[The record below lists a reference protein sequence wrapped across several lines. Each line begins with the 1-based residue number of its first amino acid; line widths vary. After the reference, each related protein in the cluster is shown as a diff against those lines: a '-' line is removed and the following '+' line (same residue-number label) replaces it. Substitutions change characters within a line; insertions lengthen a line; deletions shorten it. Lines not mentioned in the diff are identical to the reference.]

1 MKSISSKLLIV
12 MAMLLLGLAACSE
25 GGSTNSDGEKDGAS
39 NGKDGEKTE
48 SQVLEVAVFQGGY
61 GDAYWKELAAKFE
74 AENPGTTI
82 NITAN
87 PDIGE
92 MIRPKIIAG
101 TPPDLVYLNQTDPS
115 GVTQGLIKEEGF
127 LELTDL
133 FEGDALDEAVPL
145 KDKILP
151 GILESVYMS
160 PYGDGKIY
168 MAPYNYNVMG
178 LWYNKTLFDAEGIEI
193 PKTWDEFFAL
203 SDVAKEHD
211 RALFT
216 YQGTV
221 PGYLEEIL
229 IPAVYSLGGEEA
241 MNQMLNY
248 DPEFWKTDIALDALG
263 ILETVA
269 LTENGLMNGT
279 VALDHTQS
287 QTSFM
292 QGDALF
298 IPNGNWFE
306 GEMEE
311 APREDGFEFGFL
323 GVPTFDEK
331 DPLLALTSVEQ
342 MYIPKAAENPD
353 LAKEFLKFMYTEES
367 IKLNGEFAKA
377 SLAVIGASD
386 LVEEYLTE
394 SSYNVFKAVES
405 GMYAMSGNF
414 APIPTG
420 VNVEPREV
428 LFDQAAS
435 VMNKEMTKEEWAE
448 KMYDVYTK
456 VAEKMD

>member
-1 MKSISSKLLIV
+1 MKSIYSK
-12 MAMLLLGLAACSE
+12 MLVLFAVFALVLAGCSNDND
-25 GGSTNSDGEKDGAS
+25 SGEKGDS
-39 NGKDGEKTE
+39 KEKDTPKVE
-48 SQVLEVAVFQGGY
+48 SKELEVAVFQGGY
-61 GDAYWKELAAKFE
+61 GDEYWKKLAEKFE
-74 AENPGTTI
+74 EENEGTKVT
-82 NITAN
+82 ITAN

-92 MIRPKIIAG
+92 LIRPKIIAG

-115 GVTQGLIKEEGF
+115 GVTQGLIKEHGM
-127 LELTDL
+127 LDLTDV
-133 FEGDALDEAVPL
+133 FSGNALDEDVPL

-151 GILESVYMS
+151 GVLESIYMS
-160 PYGDGKIY
+160 PYGDDKIY

-178 LWYNKTLFDAEGIEI
+178 LWYNKTFFDDEGIET

-203 SDVAKEHD
+203 NDVAKDHD

-216 YQGTV
+216 YQGTS

-229 IPAVYSLGGEEA
+229 IPAVYSLGGQEA
-241 MNQMLNY
+241 VDQMLNY
-248 DPEFWKTDIALDALG
+248 DPEFWKTDIALDALE
-263 ILETVA
+263 IIEKIAT
-269 LTENGLMNGT
+269 TENALMNGT

-292 QGDALF
+292 QGDAMF

-323 GVPTFDEK
+323 GVPTFDAE
-331 DPLLALTSVEQ
+331 DPLLALTSLEQ
-342 MYIPKAAENPD
+342 MYIPKDAANPD

-367 IKLNGEFAKA
+367 VKLNGEFAKA
-377 SLAVIGASD
+377 SMAVVGASD

-414 APIPTG
+414 APVPAG

-428 LFDQAAS
+428 LFDQVAS
-435 VMNKEMTKEEWAE
+435 VMNKEMTIEEWAAE
-448 KMYDVYTK
+448 MYDVYTK
-456 VAEKMD
+456 VAEKME

>member
-1 MKSISSKLLIV
+1 MKSISSKLLLFIAAIV
-12 MAMLLLGLAACSE
+12 LVLAACSSGNDTDTGQE
-25 GGSTNSDGEKDGAS
+25 DTTKEKDTP
-39 NGKDGEKTE
+39 KTE
-48 SQVLEVAVFQGGY
+48 TQELEVAVFQGGY
-61 GDAYWKELAAKFE
+61 GDQYWKELATRFE
-74 AENPGTTI
+74 EKNPGTKV

-115 GVTQGLIKEEGF
+115 GVTQGLIKEQGF

-133 FEGDALDEAVPL
+133 FSENALDEDVAL

-151 GILESVYMS
+151 GILESIYMA

-178 LWYNKTLFDAEGIEI
+178 FWYNKTLFDEEGIEI

-203 SDVAKEHD
+203 NEVAKEHD

-221 PGYLEEIL
+221 PSYLEEIL

-248 DPEFWKTDIALDALG
+248 DPEFWGTDIALDALG
-263 ILETVA
+263 IIETIA
-269 LTENGLMNGT
+269 NTDNALMNGT

-292 QGDALF
+292 QGDAMF

-311 APREDGFEFGFL
+311 APREEGFEFGFL
-323 GVPTFDEK
+323 GVPTFDAN

-342 MYIPKAAENPD
+342 MYIPKEAANPE

-367 IKLNGEFAKA
+367 VKLNGEFAKA
-377 SLAVIGASD
+377 AMAVVGASD
-386 LVEEYLTE
+386 IVEEYLTE

-414 APIPTG
+414 APVPTG
-420 VNVEPREV
+420 VNVDPREV
-428 LFDQAAS
+428 LFDQVAS

-448 KMYDVYTK
+448 KMHEVYTK
-456 VAEKMD
+456 VAEKME

>member
-1 MKSISSKLLIV
+1 MKSISRKLIV
-12 MAMLLLGLAACSE
+12 LFAALALLLAACSNDKD
-25 GGSTNSDGEKDGAS
+25 SSKDG
-39 NGKDGEKTE
+39 NKDKDKAGDKTD
-48 SQVLEVAVFQGGY
+48 SQELEVAVFQGGY
-61 GDAYWKELAAKFE
+61 GDAYWKEIAKMFE
-74 AENPGTTI
+74 EANPGTTV

-92 MIRPKIIAG
+92 LIRPKIIAG
-101 TPPDLVYLNQTDPS
+101 TPPDVVYLNQTDPS

-133 FEGDALDEAVPL
+133 FEENALNEDVAL

-160 PYGDGKIY
+160 PYGDEKIY

-178 LWYNKTLFDAEGIEI
+178 LWYNKTLFDEEGIEI
-193 PKTWDEFFAL
+193 PKTWDDFFAL
-203 SDVAKEHD
+203 NEVAKEHD

-216 YQGTV
+216 YQGAS
-221 PGYLEEIL
+221 PGYIEEIL
-229 IPAVYSLGGEEA
+229 IPAVYSLGGQESLD
-241 MNQMLNY
+241 QMLTY
-248 DPEFWKTDIALDALG
+248 DPEFWKSDVALDALA
-263 ILETVA
+263 IVEEIAT
-269 LTENGLMNGT
+269 TENALMNGT

-292 QGDALF
+292 QGDSMF

-311 APREDGFEFGFL
+311 APREEGFEFGFL
-323 GVPTFDEK
+323 GVPAFDAN

-342 MYIPKAAENPD
+342 MYIPKAAANPE
-353 LAKEFLKFMYTEES
+353 LAKEFLKFLYTEES
-367 IKLNGEFAKA
+367 VKLNGEFAKA
-377 SLAVIGASD
+377 AMAVDGASD
-386 LVEEYLTE
+386 LVKEYLTE
-394 SSYNVFKAVES
+394 SSYNVYKAVES

-414 APIPTG
+414 APVPTG

-428 LFDQAAS
+428 LFDQVAS
-435 VMNKEMTKEEWAE
+435 VMNKEMTKEEWAD
-448 KMYDVYTK
+448 KMYEVYTK
-456 VAEKMD
+456 VAEKLE